1 MSEEIVMIEEEI
13 VVIDTA
19 VSPADTSRRV
29 VMATVGV
36 VVVAGEGMKSM
47 VGKIIEQGGTIASD
61 GRVSLPPRPSL
72 RRQLRKPVNAFLNRM
87 NIPTKTDIDNLNA
100 QVTALLDK
108 IEALHQQEQLLLA
121 EPSTENEASQR
132 LGD

>member
-1 MSEEIVMIEEEI
+1 MSEEIVMIEEEF
-13 VVIDTA
+13 VVMDTA
-19 VSPADTSRRV
+19 VSPADASRRV

-47 VGKIIEQGGTIASD
+47 VGKIIEQGGTMTSD
-61 GRVSLPPRPSL
+61 GRVSLPARPSI

-108 IEALHQQEQLLLA
+108 IDALHQQEQSLPA
-121 EPSTENEASQR
+121 QSSTENEEIAR